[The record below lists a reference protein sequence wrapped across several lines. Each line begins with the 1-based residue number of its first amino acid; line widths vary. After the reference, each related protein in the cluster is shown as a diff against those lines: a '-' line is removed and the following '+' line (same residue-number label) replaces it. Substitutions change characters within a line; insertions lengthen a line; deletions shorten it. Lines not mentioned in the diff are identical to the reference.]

1 MRSVVCVFRVCL
13 HTPMANSKLLR
24 GGWHVCFYLCCRSK
38 PFRLL
43 PGDIAKLQFTL
54 DAVNKPDPFTVESEI
69 PTEVQRALEWISA
82 NDPEQIRQEREII
95 MQKIEARAR
104 RLWFVYVLCRSLLCY
119 ELVFCSAA
127 PSGLAVNARSGW
139 LLRVQPHVNLRQMSM
154 VRSCKN

>member
-1 MRSVVCVFRVCL
+1 MQLISL
-13 HTPMANSKLLR
+13 T
-24 GGWHVCFYLCCRSK
+24 
-38 PFRLL
+38 
-43 PGDIAKLQFTL
+43 
-54 DAVNKPDPFTVESEI
+54 PFTVESEI
-69 PTEVQRALEWISA
+69 PTEVQKAFEWISV